1 MSQTKGDH
9 HTARLRRAG
18 IFALVAG
25 PLIIIL
31 GIGGA
36 SFLESANDGS
46 VYSSTMGAYVFVT
59 AVCLLGVIELIA
71 GVTALIVASRATASA
86 RLDGITD
93 LLRFTAVVMT
103 FGFVVTLIVLGEAL
117 IALIVLLVMAI
128 TLFTTASVRKG
139 LSAFQ
144 VPAAA

>member
-1 MSQTKGDH
+1 MSQTRGDH
-9 HTARLRRAG
+9 DTVRLRRAG

-25 PLIIIL
+25 PLIILL

-36 SFLESANDGS
+36 SMLESTNDGS
-46 VYSSTMGAYVFVT
+46 VYSSTMGAYVFMSG
-59 AVCLLGVIELIA
+59 VCLLGAIELIA
-71 GVTALIVASRATASA
+71 GVTALVVASRATASA
-86 RLDGITD
+86 RLDGMTD